1 MVEDIR
7 KNITIRTFKNNK
19 YFLHVVR
26 KLSNNIYFKTLYSDD
41 DQKSKISVFC
51 IYIILIHV
59 IITYI

>member
-26 KLSNNIYFKTLYSDD
+26 KLSIIFTSRHYIVTMIDLKNKETLQWNYRKTLN
-41 DQKSKISVFC
+41 
-51 IYIILIHV
+51 
-59 IITYI
+59 